1 MICVPLETAAVVPA
15 SIQEGESK
23 DILAD
28 KLHCPINKKVPM
40 ARRTPAVPPAPASPE
55 HSSAAAAGLDA
66 HFRTIAELGGD
77 IAFSI
82 DLPALSLR
90 YLSPAFTALLGHDA
104 GALQAAILGTGAREA
119 LGPLGMHLARSAAAS
134 GEGERQVQEVDVRNA
149 DGHPIG
155 LQAITQVVRNPDGS
169 SSLVGLLRDLSP
181 QRAHLADQR
190 RFASMLN
197 HEFRTPLATIDGA
210 IQRLEATSQGADDA
224 VRQRYRKIAVAVDR
238 LIAMLDEYLSP
249 DRMAAIGKVRQ
260 PNTIAAREL
269 LEAGVKQVRAAGREA
284 RVEAEDVQLGL
295 RGEPEGLR
303 LALKVLVDNAL
314 LFSPGG
320 SPVGLAVRRSG
331 SGVEFTV
338 RDEGA
343 GVPSADAERIFDKGY
358 RGSNAVDLPGS
369 GLGLYMARSIVDVHG
384 GMLRLGSTEGS
395 RGGAEFRLWLPALH
409 MSEQQQLASASPSS
423 DNRNDD

>member
-1 MICVPLETAAVVPA
+1 MTRSTAA
-15 SIQEGESK
+15 
-23 DILAD
+23 
-28 KLHCPINKKVPM
+28 
-40 ARRTPAVPPAPASPE
+40 AP
-55 HSSAAAAGLDA
+55 GIDA
-66 HFRTIAELGGD
+66 HFRTIAELAGD

-82 DLPALSLR
+82 ELPGHTLR
-90 YLSPAFTALLGHDA
+90 YLSPAFSQLLGHDA
-104 GALQAAILGTGAREA
+104 AALQAAIAGAGAHEA
-119 LGPLGMHLARSAAAS
+119 LGALGLLLAAGADGAP
-134 GEGERQVQEVDVRNA
+134 GERRVHEVDVRNA
-149 DGHPIG
+149 DCHPVA
-155 LQAITQVVRNPDGS
+155 LQVITTTVRNEDGS
-169 SSLVGLLRDLSP
+169 SALVGMLRDLSA

-210 IQRLEATSQGADDA
+210 IQRLEATAHGADEA
-224 VRQRYRKIAVAVDR
+224 VRQRYRKIATAVDR

-269 LEAGVKQVRAAGREA
+269 LEAGVQQVRAAGREA
-284 RVEAEDVQLGL
+284 VVDAQALDGQGAALGL

-320 SPVGLAVRRSG
+320 TAVGLGARRSG

-338 RDEGA
+338 RDEGG
-343 GVPSADAERIFDKGY
+343 GVPLEDAAHIFDKGY
-358 RGSNAVDLPGS
+358 RGRNADGLPGS

-384 GMLRLGSTEGS
+384 GMLRLGSAVGD
-395 RGGAEFRLWLPALH
+395 RGGAEFRLWLPTLH
-409 MSEQQQLASASPSS
+409 MGGQQQLASSSPNS
-423 DNRNDD
+423 DNRTDD

>member
-1 MICVPLETAAVVPA
+1 MTRSTAA
-15 SIQEGESK
+15 
-23 DILAD
+23 
-28 KLHCPINKKVPM
+28 
-40 ARRTPAVPPAPASPE
+40 AP
-55 HSSAAAAGLDA
+55 GIDA
-66 HFRTIAELGGD
+66 HFRTIAELAGD

-82 DLPALSLR
+82 DLPAYTVR
-90 YLSPAFTALLGHDA
+90 YLSPAFSQLLGADA
-104 GALQAAILGTGAREA
+104 GALQAAITGSAPHEA
-119 LGPLGMHLARSAAAS
+119 LGPLGLQLAAG
-134 GEGERQVQEVDVRNA
+134 GEGAPGERRVQEVDVRHA
-149 DGHPIG
+149 DGHPVA
-155 LQAITQVVRNPDGS
+155 LQVVSTTVRNPDGS
-169 SSLVGLLRDLSP
+169 SALVGLLRDLSG

-210 IQRLEATSQGADDA
+210 IQRLEATAQGADEA

-269 LEAGVKQVRAAGREA
+269 LEAGAQQVRAAGREA
-284 RVEAEDVQLGL
+284 LVETKEMDGEHGALGL

-320 SPVGLAVRRSG
+320 TPVSLGARRSG

-338 RDEGA
+338 RDEGD
-343 GVPSADAERIFDKGY
+343 GVPPEDAAHIFDKGY
-358 RGSNAVDLPGS
+358 RGRNAAGLPGS

-384 GMLRLGSTEGS
+384 GMLRLGKAVRKA
-395 RGGAEFRLWLPALH
+395 RGGAEFRLWLPALD
-409 MSEQQQLASASPSS
+409 MNGQQQLASSSPNS
-423 DNRNDD
+423 DNRTDH

>member
-1 MICVPLETAAVVPA
+1 MTRSTAA
-15 SIQEGESK
+15 
-23 DILAD
+23 D
-28 KLHCPINKKVPM
+28 
-40 ARRTPAVPPAPASPE
+40 PPAPASLERP
-55 HSSAAAAGLDA
+55 SAGTAGIDT

-82 DLPALSLR
+82 DLPTHAVR
-90 YLSPAFTALLGHDA
+90 YLSPAFSVLLGHAAD
-104 GALQAAILGTGAREA
+104 ALQAALTGSGAHEA
-119 LGPLGMHLARSAAAS
+119 LGALGMHLVASAEGS
-134 GEGERQVQEVDVRNA
+134 PGERRVQEVEVRNA
-149 DGHPIG
+149 DGHPVG
-155 LQAITQVVRNPDGS
+155 LQAISTVVANADGS
-169 SSLVGLLRDLSP
+169 SSLVGLLRDLSA

-210 IQRLEATSQGADDA
+210 IQRLEATAHGVDDA

-260 PNTIAAREL
+260 PNTIGAREL
-269 LEAGVKQVRAAGREA
+269 LDAGVKQVQDAGR
-284 RVEAEDVQLGL
+284 DVVLETEELTLGL

-314 LFSPGG
+314 LFSPARTKVVLG
-320 SPVGLAVRRSG
+320 ARRSG

-343 GVPSADAERIFDKGY
+343 GVPPGEAAQIFDKGY
-358 RGSNAVDLPGS
+358 RGSNATGLPGS
-369 GLGLYMARSIVDVHG
+369 GLGLYMARSIVEVHG
-384 GMLRLGSTEGS
+384 GVLRLGNCDA
-395 RGGAEFRLWLPALH
+395 GAEFRLWLPALDI
-409 MSEQQQLASASPSS
+409 SGQQQLASSSSSS
-423 DNRNDD
+423 DNRTDH

>member
-1 MICVPLETAAVVPA
+1 MTRSTAA
-15 SIQEGESK
+15 
-23 DILAD
+23 D
-28 KLHCPINKKVPM
+28 
-40 ARRTPAVPPAPASPE
+40 PPAPAGPE
-55 HSSAAAAGLDA
+55 RPGAGTAGIDA
-66 HFRTIAELGGD
+66 HFRTIAELAGD

-82 DLPALSLR
+82 ALPAYTLR
-90 YLSPAFTALLGHDA
+90 YLSPAFTQLLGHDA
-104 GALQAAILGTGAREA
+104 AALQQALTAGGARDALGALGL
-119 LGPLGMHLARSAAAS
+119 HLKQRAAAAGS
-134 GEGERQVQEVDVRNA
+134 GQPDERRVQEVDVRHA

-155 LQAITQVVRNPDGS
+155 LQAITTVLRDADGG

-210 IQRLEATSQGADDA
+210 IQRLEATAQGADDA

-249 DRMAAIGKVRQ
+249 DRMAAIGKLRQ

-269 LEAGVKQVRAAGREA
+269 LDAGVQQVRTAGREA
-284 RVEAEDVQLGL
+284 QVEADEMTLGL

-314 LFSPGG
+314 QFSPAG
-320 SPVGLAVRRSG
+320 SKVALGARRSG

-338 RDEGA
+338 RDEGG
-343 GVPSADAERIFDKGY
+343 GVPPHDAAHIFDKGY
-358 RGSNAVDLPGS
+358 RGSNAAGLPGS

-384 GMLRLGSTEGS
+384 GMLRLVNPEGGK
-395 RGGAEFRLWLPALH
+395 GGASFVLWLPSSH
-409 MSEQQQLASASPSS
+409 ISGQQQLASSSPSS
-423 DNRNDD
+423 DNRSDH

>member
-1 MICVPLETAAVVPA
+1 MIPST
-15 SIQEGESK
+15 
-23 DILAD
+23 
-28 KLHCPINKKVPM
+28 
-40 ARRTPAVPPAPASPE
+40 
-55 HSSAAAAGLDA
+55 AAAGIDA
-66 HFRTIAELGGD
+66 HFRTIAELAGD
-77 IAFSI
+77 IAFVI
-82 DLPALSLR
+82 DLPTYAVR
-90 YLSPAFTALLGHDA
+90 YLSPAFSQLLGHDGA
-104 GALQAAILGTGAREA
+104 ALQAAIAGTGAHDA
-119 LGPLGMHLARSAAAS
+119 LGPLGLQLAAGAEAAP
-134 GEGERQVQEVDVRNA
+134 GERRVQEVDVRHA
-149 DGHPIG
+149 DGHPVALQVIG
-155 LQAITQVVRNPDGS
+155 TTVRNADGS
-169 SSLVGLLRDLSP
+169 GALVGLLRDLSA

-210 IQRLEATSQGADDA
+210 IQRLEATSQGADEP

-260 PNTIAAREL
+260 PNTIGAREL
-269 LEAGVKQVRAAGREA
+269 LEAGVQQVRAAGREA
-284 RVEAEDVQLGL
+284 LVDVQALDGQDAALGL

-320 SPVGLAVRRSG
+320 TPVRLGARRSG

-338 RDEGA
+338 GDRGG
-343 GVPSADAERIFDKGY
+343 GVPPEDAARIFDKGY
-358 RGSNAVDLPGS
+358 RGRNAAGLPGS

-384 GMLRLGSTEGS
+384 GMLRLGNAVGD

-409 MSEQQQLASASPSS
+409 MSGQQQLASSSPSS
-423 DNRNDD
+423 DNRTDH

>member
-1 MICVPLETAAVVPA
+1 MTRRTAADP
-15 SIQEGESK
+15 Q
-23 DILAD
+23 
-28 KLHCPINKKVPM
+28 
-40 ARRTPAVPPAPASPE
+40 APASPE
-55 HSSAAAAGLDA
+55 HPGAGTAGIDA
-66 HFRTIAELGGD
+66 HFRTIAELAGD

-82 DLPALSLR
+82 DLPAYTLR
-90 YLSPAFTALLGHDA
+90 YLSPAFSALLGHDA
-104 GALQAAILGTGAREA
+104 RALQEAIANRGAHEA
-119 LGPLGMHLARSAAAS
+119 LGALGMHLASCGNS
-134 GEGERQVQEVDVRNA
+134 QPGERRVQDVDVRNA
-149 DGHPIG
+149 HGHPIG
-155 LQAITQVVRNPDGS
+155 LQVISTVVRNDQDTH
-169 SSLVGLLRDLSP
+169 SLVGLLRDLSE

-224 VRQRYRKIAVAVDR
+224 VRQRYRKIAVAADR

-269 LEAGVKQVRAAGREA
+269 LDAGVKQLHEAGREA
-284 RVEAEDVQLGL
+284 TIEAEDLSLCL

-314 LFSPGG
+314 LFSPPGTRVALG
-320 SPVGLAVRRSG
+320 ARRSG

-338 RDEGA
+338 RDEGG
-343 GVPSADAERIFDKGY
+343 GVPQEDAAHIFDKGY
-358 RGSNAVDLPGS
+358 RGSNADGLPGS

-384 GMLRLGSTEGS
+384 GMLRLGNCVA
-395 RGGAEFRLWLPALH
+395 GAEFRLWLPALDIGG
-409 MSEQQQLASASPSS
+409 QQQLASSSPSS
-423 DNRNDD
+423 DNRTDH